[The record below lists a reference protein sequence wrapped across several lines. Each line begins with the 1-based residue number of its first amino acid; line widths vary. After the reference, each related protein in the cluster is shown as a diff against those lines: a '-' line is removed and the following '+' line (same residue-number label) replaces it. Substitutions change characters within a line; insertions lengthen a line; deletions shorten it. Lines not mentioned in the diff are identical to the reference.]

1 MSNTIG
7 AHIASSKCTVVFV
20 PIMYCYISVVPIQS
34 ISCLLTESASC
45 LSATE
50 SLPTNYARNFPHWV
64 AQGGELIRIPKPDS
78 DEGFVEPSS
87 FSEVWLPVDLPSP
100 EARLGLCF
108 VLKDGAPR

>member
-1 MSNTIG
+1 M
-7 AHIASSKCTVVFV
+7 
-20 PIMYCYISVVPIQS
+20 
-34 ISCLLTESASC
+34 LTESASC